1 MADHTKAAP
10 TARQATTVKASVAN
24 VPATELSRTRRKMTR
39 GLQPAIKSSRKRR
52 TVLLVDDHPSVREG
66 LAAAIGQTDDLAVC
80 GEAESASSAMAA
92 IARLKPD
99 VVLLDISLHN
109 SNGME
114 LIKDIRSRYSGKVP
128 ILALSMHDEMLY
140 AERVLHAG
148 ARGYVMKQE
157 SMKTVIEALRKILDG
172 GVHLSEQM
180 TTRVM
185 GSFAKYGESANRSMV
200 ESLSD
205 RELEVFELVGEGHA
219 TRDIAEQ
226 LHLSKKTVSC
236 YQQNIRRK
244 LNLKNAAELVRH
256 AVHWSATA
264 GRNTG

>member
-1 MADHTKAAP
+1 MKKQRRLP
-10 TARQATTVKASVAN
+10 TEPPPST
-24 VPATELSRTRRKMTR
+24 
-39 GLQPAIKSSRKRR
+39 KRR
-52 TVLLVDDHPSVREG
+52 SILLVDDHPAIREG
-66 LAAAIGQTDDLAVC
+66 LGSAINQTHDLMIC
-80 GEAESASSAMAA
+80 GEAESATKAMAEL
-92 IARLKPD
+92 ARLKPD
-99 VVLLDISLHN
+99 AVLVDISLQN

-114 LIKDIRSRYSGKVP
+114 LIKDIRARYAGKVP
-128 ILALSMHDEMLY
+128 VLALSMHDETLY

-157 SMKTVIEALRKILDG
+157 SMKTVIEALRKVLNG
-172 GVHLSEQM
+172 GIHLSEQM

-185 GSFAKYGESANRSMV
+185 GSFATRAEPTTKSSI

-205 RELEVFELVGEGHA
+205 RELEVFELVSEGHA
-219 TRDIAEQ
+219 TREIAEL

-256 AVHWSATA
+256 AVHWAATA
-264 GRNTG
+264 QPK